1 MIGRLSKLSE
11 ILTNRHRHFCIKLQ
25 TAVPLR
31 YFSSAKVIPRQV
43 AGVGVGWCREAAGDW
58 TAPESFIKRKW
69 YLISADRL
77 TSGHWWVCPSQSC
90 SDQLIISLSAL
101 LCSVHISVWPRFLKN
116 LLDHNDANS
125 VLVLWKDGVKQDFNL
140 IEPFSFVF
148 VFVFFVSVWEF
159 PSPVQV
165 RLRSPCVFNELW
177 WKKKSPSSCWNM
189 QVVLHS
195 YTRCCLSWFCLCSTA
210 GCGLK
215 LKLCTRNNSDKN
227 NQAIIKVCLPPPPP
241 TISLLSEVLIVCLFS
256 TALPVPAWRKWGWW
270 RPQQWWWWQWGVAG
284 IWHHSSS
291 CILVQKCVIG
301 DVIFHMTWCYF
312 GLFGQL
318 VSLPVSQSCVFAAVK
333 LNVVLPFSLFTQKS
347 KNQQFPMFLMLEAQ
361 VRWLHIEAQ

>member
-1 MIGRLSKLSE
+1 
-11 ILTNRHRHFCIKLQ
+11 
-25 TAVPLR
+25 
-31 YFSSAKVIPRQV
+31 
-43 AGVGVGWCREAAGDW
+43 
-58 TAPESFIKRKW
+58 
-69 YLISADRL
+69 
-77 TSGHWWVCPSQSC
+77 
-90 SDQLIISLSAL
+90 
-101 LCSVHISVWPRFLKN
+101 
-116 LLDHNDANS
+116 
-125 VLVLWKDGVKQDFNL
+125 
-140 IEPFSFVF
+140 
-148 VFVFFVSVWEF
+148 
-159 PSPVQV
+159 
-165 RLRSPCVFNELW
+165 
-177 WKKKSPSSCWNM
+177 M

-210 GCGLK
+210 DWGLK
-215 LKLCTRNNSDKN
+215 LKLCTRNNSNKN
-227 NQAIIKVCLPPPPP
+227 NQAIIKVCLPPPP

-333 LNVVLPFSLFTQKS
+333 LNVVLPFSLFSQKS
-347 KNQQFPMFLMLEAQ
+347 KNQQGRVPNVPNVGSTSSLTSHRSAINWVSLSVIPTDLLSVSKFWLRTPVFGERELPRARKSTCLHVSTALKKPRRTMCPEMEREEASHDWLTVPAVIWGSISFSNGGLIMLLILAIQRGFILDQKLIQ
-361 VRWLHIEAQ
+361 VWRLAEHSGKNFQMN